1 MDKIFLN
8 GFLKGFS
15 KTLGAVTC
23 IGLIMVSEHIYKNY
37 KYKYDTQNIIRKC
50 VKDIDIDTKKD
61 NIVDVDMENVD
72 ENINMDN
79 VYDNEN
85 NDIVDENDNM
95 DDVDDNMDDVDENET
110 MDIDENKYDKLYNV
124 YLESNR
130 FKHLFDKF

>member
-37 KYKYDTQNIIRKC
+37 KYKNDTQNIIRKC
-50 VKDIDIDTKKD
+50 VKDIDIDID
-61 NIVDVDMENVD
+61 IVDVDMENV

-85 NDIVDENDNM
+85 KDIDVDENNDIDVDENNDIVDENNDI
-95 DDVDDNMDDVDENET
+95 DV
-110 MDIDENKYDKLYNV
+110 DENKYDKLYNI

-130 FKHLFDKF
+130 FKHLFDRF

>member
-37 KYKYDTQNIIRKC
+37 KYKHHTQNIIRKC

-61 NIVDVDMENVD
+61 IVDVDMENID
-72 ENINMDN
+72 ENI

-85 NDIVDENDNM
+85 DNGDENNDIDENDEN
-95 DDVDDNMDDVDENET
+95 DDIDV
-110 MDIDENKYDKLYNV
+110 DENKYDKLYNV

-130 FKHLFDKF
+130 FKHLFDRF